1 MNSSSGIDYSILRNL
16 LAAAEWKEANKET
29 KRVVLAAINYHWPMN
44 TITNI
49 PCEDLRIIDQL
60 WVEYSNG
67 RFGFS
72 VQKRI
77 YESVYENICE
87 RWGKTKKYGVRSF
100 NEFGDRVGWRK
111 KEQWNY
117 YSYLVYNLWAPV
129 GHLPSYDIVFLEGEF
144 WESRLME
151 VAESIFCCLEDCEL

>member
-1 MNSSSGIDYSILRNL
+1 MNSSSEIDYSILRNL
-16 LAAAEWKEANKET
+16 LAAGEWKEANKET
-29 KRVVLAAINYHWPMN
+29 KRVVLAATKSDRI
-44 TITNI
+44 IRDF

-77 YESVYENICE
+77 YESVYESICE
-87 RWGKTKKYGVRSF
+87 RWGRTEKYGIRSF
-100 NEFGDRVGWRK
+100 NEFGDQVRWRT

-117 YSYLVYNLWAPV
+117 YLDLVYDLWAPV
-129 GHLPSYDIVFLEGEF
+129 GHLPSYNIVFLEGEF
-144 WESRLME
+144 WGARLME
-151 VAESIFCCLEDCEL
+151 VAESIFCCLEDCGL